1 MWIIPKKLCLF
12 TAVFSTEIKPEMQ
25 YQTIANVNQ
34 RSKSACNPDSWQPK
48 YTDTV
53 KSWGYWKV
61 RKETGSEG
69 DGEKNRKSIYL
80 QVTALSWRQA
90 GFSDQ
95 WKSLTEWMRRRGYSS
110 SSAEGFI
117 SSDQVS
123 CLDQKWSQRIN
134 HVTQYR
140 TMGNDLNT
148 SCLCWRSSEKGHG
161 AGIQVLTEGETELD
175 PGGRR
180 GCDRMHSSEL
190 PGCDVRCVEP
200 LS

>member
-1 MWIIPKKLCLF
+1 
-12 TAVFSTEIKPEMQ
+12 MQ

-95 WKSLTEWMRRRGYSS
+95 WKSLTEWMRRLGYSS
-110 SSAEGFI
+110 SCAEGFI

-123 CLDQKWSQRIN
+123 CLDQKWSQ
-134 HVTQYR
+134 HVSTTWHNTGRWAMISTQAVCAEGVQR
-140 TMGNDLNT
+140 RGTGQGF
-148 SCLCWRSSEKGHG
+148 RSS
-161 AGIQVLTEGETELD
+161 Q
-175 PGGRR
+175 R
-180 GCDRMHSSEL
+180 
-190 PGCDVRCVEP
+190 VR
-200 LS
+200 LN